1 MKQLLKIKIIILIL
15 GIMLLKF
22 CSNAQSISNYISLS
36 VEDWNNVECTNTW
49 YDPKDK
55 CMIYNFYF
63 ANDIITLVKY
73 EYTDYIVYSESTKYP
88 IGIFDVM
95 DAFTLLYWIDEFP
108 LIKEEWRYAQHVY
121 QEIVADKI
129 WE

>member
-1 MKQLLKIKIIILIL
+1 MKQLFVF
-15 GIMLLKF
+15 IMMFL
-22 CSNAQSISNYISLS
+22 SYIGNTRSISNYISLE

-73 EYTDYIVYSESTKYP
+73 EYTDYIVYSESTMYP

-108 LIKEEWRYAQHVY
+108 LLKEEWRFAQHVY